1 MKPSKH
7 ARPMTVTEMASL
19 GGFACAKVRSPAER
33 TRVARK
39 AVNERWRRYRER
51 RDKAIHPEETE

>member
-1 MKPSKH
+1 
-7 ARPMTVTEMASL
+7 MTVTEMASL